1 MARAIELL
9 NDVRIRKLA
18 RAGRYP
24 DGDGL
29 YLQVTKSGGKSWLY
43 RYKRKGKDYWKGL
56 GTYAHNKTT
65 LALARERATE
75 CRRLRGEGI
84 DPIQHFK
91 GLGRQQDIDELKGK
105 SFKEV
110 AEDHINAKKME
121 WSNAK
126 HEYQWTQS
134 LEHYVFP
141 MIGHLAVEDID
152 TRLIEKVLTPIWHTK
167 TETATRVRQ
176 RVEAILNRATTL
188 KYRVGPNPA
197 VWRGNMENL
206 LPEPKKIREIV
217 HQASMEY
224 DQITK
229 YYKSLIDNNSASA
242 LALRLL
248 ILSCLRSKEVRGAH
262 IDEFDLTKR
271 IWTIP
276 ASRMKGT
283 KGRRYKHVVPLTDEM
298 INVLNQTE
306 SNRRGGYI
314 FPGTGDTPGV
324 SDTAVRKQLHRTHP
338 ELTVHGF
345 RSTFRT
351 WAGES
356 RNFASE
362 VCEMCLAHKIESTI
376 AQTYN
381 HTDYVEKRRVVMGSW
396 SEYCLYGD
404 KKADVVPI
412 NKAAN

>member
-1 MARAIELL
+1 MAKNTELL
-9 NDVRIRKLA
+9 NDIRIRKLTKS
-18 RAGRYP
+18 GRYP

-29 YLQVTKSGGKSWLY
+29 YLQVTESGGKSWLY
-43 RYKRKGKDYWKGL
+43 RYKRNSKDYWKGL
-56 GTYAHNKTT
+56 GSYAHNKTT

-91 GLGRQQDIDELKGK
+91 GLDRQQDLAELKGK
-105 SFKEV
+105 TFKEV
-110 AEDHINAKKME
+110 AEDHINAKKYE

-141 MIGHLAVEDID
+141 TIGHLAVEDID
-152 TRLIEKVLTPIWHTK
+152 TGIVEKVLTPIWHTK

-176 RVEAILNRATTL
+176 RIEAILNRATTL
-188 KYRVGPNPA
+188 KYREGPNPA

-206 LPEPKKIREIV
+206 LPEPKKVREVI
-217 HQASMEY
+217 HQASMKY
-224 DQITK
+224 GQITEF
-229 YYKSLIDNNSASA
+229 YNSLIEGSSVSS

-248 ILSCLRSKEVRGAH
+248 ILSCMRSKEVRGAQ
-262 IDEFDLTKR
+262 INEFDFAKR

-276 ASRMKGT
+276 ASRMKGM
-283 KGRRYKHVVPLTDEM
+283 KGRKRKHIVPLTDEM
-298 INVLNQTE
+298 INVVKQTE
-306 SNRRGGYI
+306 SNRKGGYI
-314 FPGTGDTPGV
+314 FPGTGDTRAV
-324 SDTAVRKQLHRTHP
+324 SDTAVRKLLHKTHP
-338 ELTVHGF
+338 GLTVHGF

-356 RNFASE
+356 RSFESE
-362 VCEMCLAHKIESTI
+362 VCEMCLAHKIESAI
-376 AQTYN
+376 AQIYN
-381 HTDYVEKRRVVMGSW
+381 RTDYVEKRRPVMESW
-396 SEYCLYGD
+396 SDYCLNGD

-412 NKAAN
+412 KKAK

>member
-65 LALARERATE
+65 LGLARERATE

-91 GLGRQQDIDELKGK
+91 GLDRQQDIDELKGK

-176 RVEAILNRATTL
+176 RVEAILNRAITL
-188 KYRVGPNPA
+188 EYRDGPNPA

-206 LPEPKKIREIV
+206 LPKPKKVHEVV
-217 HQASMEY
+217 HQASMKY
-224 DQITK
+224 GQITEF
-229 YYKSLIDNNSASA
+229 YNSLIESSSVSA

-248 ILSCLRSKEVRGAH
+248 ILSCMRSKEVRGAQ
-262 IDEFDLTKR
+262 INEFDFGKR
-271 IWTIP
+271 LWTIP
-276 ASRMKGT
+276 ASRMKGM
-283 KGRRYKHVVPLTDEM
+283 KGRKRKHIVPLTDEM
-298 INVLNQTE
+298 INVVNRTE

-314 FPGTGDTPGV
+314 FPGTGDIQAI
-324 SDTAVRKQLHRTHP
+324 SDTAVRKQLHKTHP
-338 ELTVHGF
+338 DLTVHGF

-356 RNFASE
+356 RSFEGE
-362 VCEMCLAHKIESTI
+362 VCEMCLAHKIESAL

-381 HTDYVEKRRVVMGSW
+381 RTDYVEKRRKVMEAW
-396 SEYCLYGD
+396 SDYCLNGD
-404 KKADVVPI
+404 KSADVVSI
-412 NKAAN
+412 KKAL